1 MRVPACMYIV
11 PTNFLISFLRMQKAY
26 LGFTQVGWQ
35 RYDIGD
41 GADGLRL
48 VLDTSAKQHYHY

>member
-1 MRVPACMYIV
+1 
-11 PTNFLISFLRMQKAY
+11 MQKAY